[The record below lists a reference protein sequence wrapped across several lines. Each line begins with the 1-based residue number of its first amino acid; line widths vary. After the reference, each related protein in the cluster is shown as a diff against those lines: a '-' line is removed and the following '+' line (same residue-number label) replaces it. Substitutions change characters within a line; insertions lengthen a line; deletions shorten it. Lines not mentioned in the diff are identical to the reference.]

1 MLSFEV
7 GKEFPLPPVK
17 EEGAVFSVEPFTLM
31 LVYRYSRPSQEE
43 INEFKNGTFQ
53 IAVTELRHVLFVATQ
68 FGRLNWADAPYSTH
82 FSDRDKTL
90 PELQESHLGYALDAF
105 LVDCAD
111 NTLAAH
117 RLVRLTPDFSRK
129 LRSLLLDDMAKPFD
143 AALYD
148 AAVADVYRSYSTKDL
163 IKLNLIHMK
172 TNE

>member
-82 FSDRDKTL
+82 FSD
-90 PELQESHLGYALDAF
+90 
-105 LVDCAD
+105 
-111 NTLAAH
+111 AA
-117 RLVRLTPDFSRK
+117 RAAGIPPGLCIGCISGG
-129 LRSLLLDDMAKPFD
+129 LRRQYPGRPQAGPLNAGLFQKAAKPF
-143 AALYD
+143 AG
-148 AAVADVYRSYSTKDL
+148 
-163 IKLNLIHMK
+163 
-172 TNE
+172 